1 MREVARA
8 ILTQVRKQVV
18 KLRKLSWQE
27 HIAAGHCPMRRDCRV
42 CQEASGQD
50 RPHRRIKHKHAYCLS
65 LDLAGPLKKG
75 RDIDGRSCKYMLVG
89 ACTWPK
95 NPLKS
100 EEIPEKERDGG
111 GEAGKAKGLE
121 EVKKPDQPGQR
132 PEDYWTT
139 SANGKYVIRVHKS
152 HRKVRF
158 FPDDAPGCPVPLERL
173 RGRRRTIA
181 RTTKDGPL
189 KMFMDDWRNAEKT
202 EKGL

>member
-1 MREVARA
+1 
-8 ILTQVRKQVV
+8 
-18 KLRKLSWQE
+18 
-27 HIAAGHCPMRRDCRV
+27 MRRDCRV

-89 ACTWPK
+89 VYTWP
-95 NPLKS
+95 
-100 EEIPEKERDGG
+100 
-111 GEAGKAKGLE
+111 E

-158 FPDDAPGCPVPLERL
+158 FPDDAPGCPVPVERL

-189 KMFMDDWRNAEKT
+189 KMRGDEGEEREP
-202 EKGL
+202 EEPYRVRRR

>member
-1 MREVARA
+1 
-8 ILTQVRKQVV
+8 
-18 KLRKLSWQE
+18 
-27 HIAAGHCPMRRDCRV
+27 MRRDCRV

-89 ACTWPK
+89 AYTWPK

-158 FPDDAPGCPVPLERL
+158 FPDDAPGCPVPVERL
-173 RGRRRTIA
+173 RGRTIFQLEGPEEEEPQEEE
-181 RTTKDGPL
+181 KEEGDGCLCAAPL
-189 KMFMDDWRNAEKT
+189 ETSPGASGRVAIRGKER
-202 EKGL
+202 